1 MEIMDIAFPN
11 LGIYLRNMP
20 KSFTVFGFEI
30 ALYGVII
37 GIGVIA
43 GILMA
48 ARQAKVTG
56 QDPDL
61 YWDFSIYA
69 VILSVVGARIYY
81 VIFEWDMY
89 KDNLLKIFNI
99 REGGLAIYGGVI
111 AGFSTLFVY
120 AALKKQKAFRMADT
134 AVTGLI
140 LGQAIGRWGNFTNR
154 EVFGEYTDNLLAMR
168 LPVAAVRERDISES
182 ILAHMGEG
190 INYIQV
196 HPTFLYE
203 SLWNL
208 GVLVLMLVYWKHKKF
223 DGEIALLYLGGY
235 GLGRA
240 WIEGIRTD
248 QLFIPGTVYPVSQ
261 VLAILLFAVAVL
273 CDLIVRRRK
282 KKSPA

>member
-261 VLAILLFAVAVL
+261 VLAILLFVGAVL

>member
-1 MEIMDIAFPN
+1 MDIAFPN

-261 VLAILLFAVAVL
+261 VLAILLFAGAVL

>member
-11 LGIYLRNMP
+11 LGIYLRNVP
-20 KSFTVFGFEI
+20 TSFTVFGFEI

-261 VLAILLFAVAVL
+261 VLAILLFAGAVL